1 MGELEEEIPPFE
13 GLVARMGYAIEDA
26 IHAGM
31 SNDPVLVAIL
41 DIMIAQINE
50 NRPAFPNPLD
60 EPVLYRRLVSK
71 TKEALASSERFET
84 EMNKM
89 FNFAG
94 GG

>member
-1 MGELEEEIPPFE
+1 
-13 GLVARMGYAIEDA
+13 MGYAIEDA

-41 DIMIAQINE
+41 DVIIAQIHDG
-50 NRPAFPNPLD
+50 RPAFPNPLD

-71 TKEALASSERFET
+71 TKEALASSERFE
-84 EMNKM
+84 EGMNKM
-89 FNFAG
+89 FSFAG